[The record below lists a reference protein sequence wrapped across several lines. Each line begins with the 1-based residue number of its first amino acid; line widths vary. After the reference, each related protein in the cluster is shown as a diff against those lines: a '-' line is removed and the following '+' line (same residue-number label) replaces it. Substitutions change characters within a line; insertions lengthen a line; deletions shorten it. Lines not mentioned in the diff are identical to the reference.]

1 MPKTTNAVLD
11 YVKTLDGY
19 NQSLAGIETS
29 RWRWK
34 FIAECMAVEIADY
47 RMKRTEIEKLKDE
60 IKNLQKQNKKM
71 EADIQDKE
79 WALRKIN
86 IKERIGI
93 WDENK
98 SMETDDRG
106 VDCWQCEWC
115 EAWADWGENC
125 AECAKC

>member
-34 FIAECMAVEIADY
+34 FIAECMAVELSDQ
-47 RMKRTEIEKLKDE
+47 KDE
-60 IKNLQKQNKKM
+60 IKELKKKNKKLD
-71 EADIQDKE
+71 EENQRLE
-79 WALRKIN
+79 WALRK
-86 IKERIGI
+86 KKTREQIGI

-98 SMETDDRG
+98 SFETDDQG

-115 EAWADWGENC
+115 EAWCDWGENC